1 MKKIFDPPKRIM
13 KSLGGSKNPENQF
26 FRPKS
31 VIFLPISTKLSK
43 SVMNTKTHILVFFL
57 PELTPFIDVIEGSIN
72 PKNHFFG
79 PNSIIF
85 HPISMKLG
93 TIVKNIQTHILIYFG
108 SKRPPPWSHN
118 RDQSNYRV
126 PSKARRQKEISHS
139 LRGRMARGAAPS
151 IINNIL

>member
-1 MKKIFDPPKRIM
+1 MKKFFDPPKRIM

-108 SKRPPPWSHN
+108 SKRPPPWSCSGKRYI
-118 RDQSNYRV
+118 RDIPPPHY
-126 PSKARRQKEISHS
+126 P
-139 LRGRMARGAAPS
+139 LRSA
-151 IINNIL
+151 